1 MSPGCGHQL
10 CQERRHSNP
19 PRYWAVLLNPDRR
32 DAHERWAIFIS
43 LWFFI
48 KCQCICWLTN
58 NVPCFSGGSHLV
70 ETWRGQKQLARRSIF
85 VLYCTN
91 YIARNSSA
99 WVAPAR
105 PLKSLA
111 YQAVDTDLWGLA
123 LEALCVE
130 EWQSTRIG
138 VCSPGYRRTLQGDI
152 AWALLATQVTLHN
165 NLRDAPDIRLAG

>member
-1 MSPGCGHQL
+1 MWPSTLSRTTTFESSAILSSTTQPRSTRCPWTV
-10 CQERRHSNP
+10 SNF
-19 PRYWAVLLNPDRR
+19 Y
-32 DAHERWAIFIS
+32 IF